1 MAREEGNKGPRDNRG
16 GNRDE
21 QGDGLQDRVV
31 HIARVAK
38 VVKGG
43 RRFSFS
49 ALVVVGDGKEKV
61 GFGLGKAGEV
71 PDAIRKASDQAKKNM
86 VKINTVDGTIPYDVV
101 GRYGACSVV
110 MNPAKKG
117 KGIIA
122 GGAVRVLTEL
132 AGIRDIVA
140 KVHGTKNSGSV
151 VRATID
157 GLKQLVTIETYATR
171 KGVAPESA
179 QQKRLTLADKK
190 RLAKGSESKAK
201 KK

>member
-1 MAREEGNKGPRDNRG
+1 MAREDNKERPAKGGDRAPREE
-16 GNRDE
+16 RDA
-21 QGDGLQDRVV
+21 DGLQDRVV

-49 ALVVVGDGKEKV
+49 ALVVVGDGKERV

-71 PDAIRKASDQAKKNM
+71 PDAIRKASEQAKKNM
-86 VKINTVDGTIPYDVV
+86 VKVALVDGTIPYEVV
-101 GRYGACSVV
+101 GKYGACNVM

-122 GGAVRVLTEL
+122 GGAVRVVTEL
-132 AGIRDIVA
+132 VGLRDIVC

-151 VRATID
+151 VRATIN
-157 GLKQLVTIETYATR
+157 GLLQLQRLEEYASR
-171 KGVAPESA
+171 KGVDPSTA
-179 QQKRLTLADKK
+179 QQKRMTPQEKK
-190 RLAKGSESKAK
+190 KAK
-201 KK
+201 A

>member
-1 MAREEGNKGPRDNRG
+1 MAREDNKEKPSKVGDRARE
-16 GNRDE
+16 RDE
-21 QGDGLQDRVV
+21 RDADGLQDRVV

-49 ALVVVGDGKEKV
+49 ALVVVGDGKERV

-71 PDAIRKASDQAKKNM
+71 PDAIRKASEQAKKNM
-86 VKINTVDGTIPYDVV
+86 VKVALVDGSIPFEVV
-101 GRYGACSVV
+101 GRYGSCSVL

-122 GGAVRVLTEL
+122 GGAVRVVTEL
-132 AGIRDIVA
+132 AGLRDIVC

-157 GLKQLVTIETYATR
+157 GLLQLQRLEDYAAR
-171 KGVAPESA
+171 KGVDPATA
-179 QQKRLTLADKK
+179 QQKRMTPQEKK
-190 RLAKGSESKAK
+190 KAK
-201 KK
+201 A

>member
-1 MAREEGNKGPRDNRG
+1 MARDNRD
-16 GNRDE
+16 NRDRDNRE
-21 QGDGLQDRVV
+21 GDPLQDRVV

-86 VKINTVDGTIPYDVV
+86 VKIPTVEGTIPYDVV
-101 GRYGACSVV
+101 GKYGACSVI
-110 MNPAKKG
+110 MYPAQKG

-132 AGIRDIVA
+132 AGIRDIVC

-157 GLKQLVTIETYATR
+157 GLMQLATIEDYAAR
-171 KGVAPESA
+171 KGTDPATS
-179 QQKRLTLADKK
+179 QQKRSDFDP
-190 RLAKGSESKAK
+190 K
-201 KK
+201 KKEKAAKANR